1 MQLQP
6 FCDGDLENG
15 YDRTISSFTMDPDRW
30 NMPWSLKSKP
40 SREQQEDENS
50 KDAATSAALSNPNR
64 YQHDMEQAMAMRK
77 SMLGTSKNN
86 SSTTEDDVRLGFVG
100 LEEAEEQAKQGNLS
114 EALRLYE
121 LAIELLILFLR
132 DTKSPSTSPSNAA
145 ATTAGNNNNIDRTTV
160 EARIQAALCE
170 AEAVKPLLAA
180 QKGRSGSSQQQLAAE
195 STKESR
201 RSPLTRGSS
210 SSPSP
215 PSSLTAALQSALR
228 RGTAMVQGPQRPA
241 INTRQSRKLLSK
253 TRSYTTPTTRR
264 ATGAVPGA
272 QYAGQ
277 LSTAR
282 PLTANKKTP
291 PAPISPISPPNPQ
304 SDALIQIVETDLM
317 VDPACLSPVSW
328 DDIAGLATVKMSLQE
343 SAVLPMQRPDL
354 FTGLRRP
361 QHVLL
366 YGPPGTGKTLLAR
379 AVARE
384 SGSTL
389 FLCSAANLT
398 SKWMGEAEKLVRC
411 LFRVAQERAPSIV
424 FLDELDAL
432 LSTRKSEEH
441 EASRRLKTEFMV
453 QMDGIHT
460 QDTTQESTGSSVGG
474 NSNAT
479 TSAIRHV
486 LVLACTNC
494 PWDIDSAVLRRFP
507 RRILVPL
514 PDEAARRGLLQHLL
528 QKAGKHSLKSRDVSK
543 LVDRTQG
550 FSCSDISAI
559 AVQASFG
566 PLRALGGMKAVRS
579 VRAQDVRPITL
590 EDFESVINET
600 TKSVSSEQLR
610 RYDDW
615 QRQQAAS

>member
-1 MQLQP
+1 
-6 FCDGDLENG
+6 
-15 YDRTISSFTMDPDRW
+15 MDSDRW
-30 NMPWSLKSKP
+30 NLNKAWSLRSKP
-40 SREQQEDENS
+40 SREEQEEATTS
-50 KDAATSAALSNPNR
+50 AAATSSRNR
-64 YQHDMEQAMAMRK
+64 YQHDMEQAKAMRK
-77 SMLGTSKNN
+77 SMAGASLTSSSNIN
-86 SSTTEDDVRLGFVG
+86 SSSSSREDDVRLGFVG
-100 LEEAEEQAKQGNLS
+100 LEQAEEQAQKGNLS

-121 LAIELLILFLR
+121 LSIELLIHFLR
-132 DTKSPSTSPSNAA
+132 DTKSPSSSPAA
-145 ATTAGNNNNIDRTTV
+145 AGTTTAAGQDSHIDRTTV

-170 AEAVKPLLAA
+170 AEAIKPLLSA
-180 QKGRSGSSQQQLAAE
+180 QKRHSGSSSQQQQAAQ
-195 STKESR
+195 STKESP
-201 RSPLTRGSS
+201 RSPATRGSS
-210 SSPSP
+210 SSP
-215 PSSLTAALQSALR
+215 PSSLATALQSALR
-228 RGTAMVQGPQRPA
+228 RGTAMVQGQQRPT
-241 INTRQSRKLLSK
+241 NNVRLSTKLPSH
-253 TRSYTTPTTRR
+253 TRSNTVRGTTSTPTTRR
-264 ATGAVPGA
+264 ATA

-277 LSTAR
+277 LSAAR
-282 PLTANKKTP
+282 PLTTIKKTAP
-291 PAPISPISPPNPQ
+291 TPISPASPPPIAQ
-304 SDALIQIVETDLM
+304 SDALTQIVESDLM
-317 VDPACLSPVSW
+317 VDPASLSPVSW
-328 DDIAGLATVKMSLQE
+328 DDIAGLAAVKMSLQE

-361 QHVLL
+361 QNVLL
-366 YGPPGTGKTLLAR
+366 WGPPGTGKTMLVR

-389 FLCSAANLT
+389 FCCSAATLT

-411 LFRVAQERAPSIV
+411 LFRVARDRAPSIV
-424 FLDELDAL
+424 FLDEVDAL
-432 LSTRKSEEH
+432 LSGRKSEEH

-460 QDTTQESTGSSVGG
+460 HDSTGSSNTG
-474 NSNAT
+474 SDAHA
-479 TSAIRHV
+479 SAIRHV

-528 QKAGKHSLKSRDVSK
+528 QKAGKHSLKNRDISK

-566 PLRALGGMKAVRS
+566 PLRALGGMQAVRK

-590 EDFESVINET
+590 EDFASVIDET
-600 TKSVSSEQLR
+600 TKSVSREQLR